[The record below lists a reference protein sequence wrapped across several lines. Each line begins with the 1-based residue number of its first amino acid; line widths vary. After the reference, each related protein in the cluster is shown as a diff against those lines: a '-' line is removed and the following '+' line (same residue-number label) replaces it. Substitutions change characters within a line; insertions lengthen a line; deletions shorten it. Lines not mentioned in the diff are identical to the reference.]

1 MTSLLLSNPNLSSP
15 FLPQTFSRRLQQK
28 DTTSLYYN
36 PLQKSS
42 RCLTVV
48 KCSIDSPYEGKTYGG
63 GSSPWRRRL
72 SSFQSSVHDSD
83 FRVRKLSYPLPE
95 ISAVYYSSDERPP
108 EVGVCSLSKL

>member
-48 KCSIDSPYEGKTYGG
+48 KCSIDSPYEGN
-63 GSSPWRRRL
+63 L
-72 SSFQSSVHDSD
+72 
-83 FRVRKLSYPLPE
+83 PLE
-95 ISAVYYSSDERPP
+95 NSI
-108 EVGVCSLSKL
+108 SLSVSRNGSIDDS